1 MGGMVNSVGIRRKC
15 LTISKTLI
23 TKIWSGFYMIV
34 IVGTIDELTDYFDT
48 RFNDNFPG

>member
-1 MGGMVNSVGIRRKC
+1 MGGMVNSMGIRRKC

-23 TKIWSGFYMIV
+23 TKIWSGFHMIV
-34 IVGTIDELTDYFDT
+34 IVGTIDELTDYVDT